1 MRRIPEVDAYI
12 AQAPEFA
19 RPILERIREAFHAA
33 GADVEEA
40 IKWRMPYFVRS
51 GLLGGMAAFKQHVS
65 LGFWRGKELDDPAGL
80 FRGVGDSEMCATK
93 VRSLA
98 ELPPKKVLVAY
109 VKAAIALDAAGPRGC
124 ATDAGPGAKAAKKAA
139 RPAPKAPS
147 DLLTA
152 LARNPAARATY
163 GAFPPSHKR
172 EYVEWITEA
181 KRPETRQRRLEQAVE
196 WMAQG
201 KSRNWKYQPA
211 PKKRG

>member
-1 MRRIPEVDAYI
+1 MKRIPEVDAYI
-12 AQAPEFA
+12 ARAPEFA
-19 RPILERIREAFHAA
+19 RPILERIRECFHAA

-40 IKWRMPYFVRS
+40 IKWRMPYFVRQ

-80 FRGVGDSEMCATK
+80 FRGVGDSEMCAMK
-93 VRSLA
+93 VRSLS

-109 VKAAIALDAAGPRGC
+109 VKASIALDASGPRGC
-124 ATDAGPGAKAAKKAA
+124 APEAGSAKKTAKKAA

-152 LARNPAARATY
+152 LAREPKARATY
-163 GAFPPSHKR
+163 EAFPPSHQR

-181 KRPETRQRRLEQAVE
+181 KRPETRAKRLAQAVD
-196 WMAQG
+196 WMAEG
-201 KSRNWKYQPA
+201 KSRNWKYQPGA
-211 PKKRG
+211 KKKG